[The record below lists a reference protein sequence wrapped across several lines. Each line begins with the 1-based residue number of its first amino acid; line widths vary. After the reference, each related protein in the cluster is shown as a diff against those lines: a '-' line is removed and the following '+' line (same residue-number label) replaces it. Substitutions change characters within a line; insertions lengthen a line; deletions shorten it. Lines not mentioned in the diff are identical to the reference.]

1 MDDIGWE
8 VILDLMIMKPTRLT
22 LTRTSKRRTQT
33 ISTKMTWVSDNSGG
47 DGDEQDDGDDSGGDD
62 GDDGDDGEDEQEG
75 GEAIKTSRI

>member
-33 ISTKMTWVSDNSGG
+33 ILTKMTWVSSH
-47 DGDEQDDGDDSGGDD
+47 
-62 GDDGDDGEDEQEG
+62 
-75 GEAIKTSRI
+75 TMVVMVM